1 MTKSAHMGC
10 TAKPCQ
16 RETTEGQE
24 EEEEEKRGGRRG
36 AEKGEEKILVVKGFS
51 LLFTDTQCNHE
62 VALTNAAM
70 IYTRKGEAR
79 AWSWRGSLVRSVDCS
94 ARSRGVAHN
103 SYL

>member
-36 AEKGEEKILVVKGFS
+36 AEKGEEKILVVKGF
-51 LLFTDTQCNHE
+51 TDTQCNHE

-70 IYTRKGEAR
+70 IYTRKGE
-79 AWSWRGSLVRSVDCS
+79 SKSVELERKFSEEC
-94 ARSRGVAHN
+94 
-103 SYL
+103 